1 MMSLVYVDKSCEL
14 PAERCG
20 TCFWSQVLDDGG
32 ECYCDHLL
40 DVVDA
45 GDKCDAYIPDFEG

>member
-1 MMSLVYVDKSCEL
+1 MSLVYVDRSGEL

-20 TCFWSQVLDDGG
+20 TCFWSQVLDDG

-40 DVVDA
+40 DIVDR
-45 GDKCDAYIPDFEG
+45 DDRCDSYTPDFDS